1 MLESGKSDEK
11 VYKKTKEQILKDAQN
26 IHKTVIF

>member
-1 MLESGKSDEK
+1 MLKSGKSDGK
-11 VYKKTKEQILKDAQN
+11 VYKKTKEQILKYSQN